1 VQHCAVP
8 HRAERVS
15 SVSVFGLRLLHFA
28 AVSAEASAI
37 LAPTTSAPAEAFKSL
52 WRMLSL
58 NKSKPTADAN
68 LTDEEAA
75 KRQISAQL
83 ALAREVSEP
92 AVIQAASD
100 DQLQRPADLPQPS
113 LASDAD
119 TDRSQ
124 AAALAK
130 QPSAMAKRFSF
141 LSTLRRGST
150 TAESDSRAE
159 AQLPEIPESLTEQ
172 TEGAAAVPPAEAA
185 AQPAAVPTAAA
196 AAQPAAVPTA
206 APQGKAERVAAN
218 PIELP
223 PVFEYGSDADGSGS
237 PGTPNAPAVTIVTT
251 EVCQLRPTALM
262 QQMSSA

>member
-1 VQHCAVP
+1 MQCNTVLRECHLS
-8 HRAERVS
+8 VS
-15 SVSVFGLRLLHFA
+15 SSSCA
-28 AVSAEASAI
+28 AVSAETSATV
-37 LAPTTSAPAEAFKSL
+37 APTTSAPAEAFKSI

-58 NKSKPTADAN
+58 NKSKSTADAN
-68 LTDEEAA
+68 LPDEEAA

-100 DQLQRPADLPQPS
+100 DQLQRPADLPQPA

-150 TAESDSRAE
+150 TAESDSRSE

-172 TEGAAAVPPAEAA
+172 TEGAAAMPPAA
-185 AQPAAVPTAAA
+185 AQPAAVTNATAAA
-196 AAQPAAVPTA
+196 QRGNAA
-206 APQGKAERVAAN
+206 APQGKAERMAAN

-237 PGTPNAPAVTIVTT
+237 PGTRNAPAVTVVTT
-251 EVCQLRPTALM
+251 EVC
-262 QQMSSA
+262 

>member
-1 VQHCAVP
+1 
-8 HRAERVS
+8 
-15 SVSVFGLRLLHFA
+15 
-28 AVSAEASAI
+28 
-37 LAPTTSAPAEAFKSL
+37 
-52 WRMLSL
+52 MLSL

-68 LTDEEAA
+68 LPDEEAA

-113 LASDAD
+113 LTSDAD

-150 TAESDSRAE
+150 TAESDSRTE

-172 TEGAAAVPPAEAA
+172 TAGAAAVPPAEAA
-185 AQPAAVPTAAA
+185 ALAAAVPTTAAA
-196 AAQPAAVPTA
+196 ANAA
-206 APQGKAERVAAN
+206 APQGKAERIPAN

-237 PGTPNAPAVTIVTT
+237 HGTRNAPAVTVVNT
-251 EVCQLRPTALM
+251 EVCADCAFDTLMQKLFTAWHTECLLNPTAVM
-262 QQMSSA
+262 HH

>member
-1 VQHCAVP
+1 
-8 HRAERVS
+8 
-15 SVSVFGLRLLHFA
+15 
-28 AVSAEASAI
+28 
-37 LAPTTSAPAEAFKSL
+37 
-52 WRMLSL
+52 MLSL
-58 NKSKPTADAN
+58 NKSKPAADAN
-68 LTDEEAA
+68 LPDEEAA

-100 DQLQRPADLPQPS
+100 DQLQRPADLPQPT

-124 AAALAK
+124 AAELAK

-159 AQLPEIPESLTEQ
+159 AQLPEIPQSLTEQ

-196 AAQPAAVPTA
+196 AAQQAAANAA
-206 APQGKAERVAAN
+206 APQGKTEHVAAN

-237 PGTPNAPAVTIVTT
+237 PGTRNAVTVVTT
-251 EVCQLRPTALM
+251 EVCRLCPHYPDAANVHCLMHNVPTTWCGNCLLL
-262 QQMSSA
+262 

>member
-1 VQHCAVP
+1 MSQSLHPQVLHCAAVP
-8 HRAERVS
+8 AET
-15 SVSVFGLRLLHFA
+15 
-28 AVSAEASAI
+28 SATI
-37 LAPTTSAPAEAFKSL
+37 APAMSAPAEAFKSI

-58 NKSKPTADAN
+58 NKSKPAADAN
-68 LTDEEAA
+68 LSDEEAA

-100 DQLQRPADLPQPS
+100 DQLQRPADLPQPH

-150 TAESDSRAE
+150 TAESDSRSE

-185 AQPAAVPTAAA
+185 AQPAA
-196 AAQPAAVPTA
+196 AQQAAVPTT

-223 PVFEYGSDADGSGS
+223 PVFEYGSDADGTGS
-237 PGTPNAPAVTIVTT
+237 PGPGTRNAPAVTTVTT
-251 EVCQLRPTALM
+251 EVC
-262 QQMSSA
+262 

>member
-1 VQHCAVP
+1 
-8 HRAERVS
+8 
-15 SVSVFGLRLLHFA
+15 
-28 AVSAEASAI
+28 
-37 LAPTTSAPAEAFKSL
+37 
-52 WRMLSL
+52 MLSL
-58 NKSKPTADAN
+58 NKSKPAADAN
-68 LTDEEAA
+68 LPDEEAA

-113 LASDAD
+113 LASDAH
-119 TDRSQ
+119 TDSSQ
-124 AAALAK
+124 AAALVK

-150 TAESDSRAE
+150 TAESESRTE
-159 AQLPEIPESLTEQ
+159 AQLPEIPESLSEQ

-196 AAQPAAVPTA
+196 AAQQAAVPTA
-206 APQGKAERVAAN
+206 APQGKAVRIAAN

-223 PVFEYGSDADGSGS
+223 PVFEYGSDADISGS
-237 PGTPNAPAVTIVTT
+237 PGTLNAADVTVVTT
-251 EVCQLRPTALM
+251 EVCQLCPTALIR
-262 QQMSSA
+262 QLSSACCTKCLGFCAMIVYCFRQLLFKTCCSDHI